1 MRKKGNKKEGKNKA
15 GIGRVFLKNKFIRTM
30 LFRHASTKEFAR
42 LMEPRARPEA
52 ELEKIWEKRI
62 GIIVV
67 LIISAVLMWFI
78 CFTADPPQ
86 SRIKNGNYLS
96 RVDDEEDITLHVSG
110 ESDEGNWEK
119 SFTFNVP
126 DRKFTKEEKEK
137 IEKRTDEYVRKTLPG
152 KNTSLESVDK
162 KLNLVGSVPG
172 TGVTLEY
179 EFDDRYLRNDGTL
192 ITKNI
197 PNQGVD
203 TEIGLIAKW
212 KNYKG
217 QFHYTIHLLAPDVP
231 AIKTVISQAR
241 SKIKKSIKSQPES
254 KVIELPK
261 EYIYEEE
268 VGDKNYIPV
277 FLIVGAFFCMPFVWR
292 SQEKNKISARQEQL
306 MNDHPGFINKIML
319 LLGAGLTLRYAIERI
334 SGEYEREL
342 KEGGEKH
349 YVYEELCVTM
359 QELKDGVGEGQA
371 IENFGKRC
379 RCMPYMRFSSV
390 VTQNLR
396 KGAEGI
402 LAILEKEASDS
413 LLERKQAAL
422 RRGEVAGT
430 KLLFPMMV
438 MLGLVMGIIMV
449 PAFMSM

>member
-15 GIGRVFLKNKFIRTM
+15 GIGGVFLKNKFIRTM

-67 LIISAVLMWFI
+67 LIISAVLMWFV

-96 RVDDEEDITLHVSG
+96 RVDDEEDITLKVSG

-119 SFTFNVP
+119 SFTFDVP
-126 DRKFTKEEKEK
+126 DREFTKEEIEK
-137 IEKRTDEYVRKTLPG
+137 IEKRTDEFVRKTLPG
-152 KNTSLESVDK
+152 KNTSLEKVDK

-172 TGVTLEY
+172 TGVALEY
-179 EFDDRYLRNDGTL
+179 EFDDRYIRDDGTL

-197 PNQGVD
+197 PKQGAD

-217 QFHYTIHLLAPDVP
+217 QFHYMIHLLAPDVP
-231 AIKTVISQAR
+231 AINAVISQAR
-241 SKIKKSIKSQPES
+241 SKIKKSIKAQPES

-261 EYIYEEE
+261 EYTYEEAM
-268 VGDKNYIPV
+268 GDKNYIPV

-422 RRGEVAGT
+422 RRGEIAGT